1 MNENEQL
8 VARVERV
15 QREGEEKYG
24 SQWNRYIGAIGQA
37 NPKGISDEVWR
48 HVLSQENAADL
59 IAAGGRTAM
68 IALADTDDTVSRAYS
83 EMREAERK
91 EYRLMKGR
99 GPR

>member
-24 SQWNRYIGAIGQA
+24 SQWNRYIGAIRQA